1 MTRPTLQKLSSRNA
15 VSLALATIL
24 LSASTMARAA
34 TDKDAKPSGSFVEKM
49 KQWEDRM
56 SDSFR
61 DAWEGWRGKKADQS
75 LAAASV
81 DLREQRDSYM
91 VRLSLPNRDVNAVQ
105 VTLDG
110 DTLHIVAP
118 AEKQS
123 SRYEQSIALPQV
135 KLGAQVQIDRR
146 PKDHLLVI
154 TAPKDTDVASNDR
167 WPHVPDP
174 ALAPLSDWDR
184 DILRRL
190 ENSRREMD
198 RIFDQSSEEFRLMP
212 GHKGVFDHSRFGSS
226 IDLQEEGNNYVV
238 RAYLPDRDI
247 KNVDVNVTGQVLK
260 IEAKAEG
267 TPNKK
272 EDASKGITHQADY
285 LQEITLPGP
294 VKSDKMEVNREVDM
308 LVVTLPK
315 A

>member
-1 MTRPTLQKLSSRNA
+1 
-15 VSLALATIL
+15 
-24 LSASTMARAA
+24 
-34 TDKDAKPSGSFVEKM
+34 
-49 KQWEDRM
+49 
-56 SDSFR
+56 
-61 DAWEGWRGKKADQS
+61 
-75 LAAASV
+75 
-81 DLREQRDSYM
+81 
-91 VRLSLPNRDVNAVQ
+91 
-105 VTLDG
+105 
-110 DTLHIVAP
+110 
-118 AEKQS
+118 
-123 SRYEQSIALPQV
+123 
-135 KLGAQVQIDRR
+135 
-146 PKDHLLVI
+146 
-154 TAPKDTDVASNDR
+154 VASNDR